1 MAGKIAT
8 RGAYG
13 KALVEFAEKYPK
25 LIGAPLYLGIC
36 EITKKGVQN
45 LLIVGGCKEEDKYEI
60 ERALFLE
67 YKLLFEKHGIQLGTT
82 DLEEEE

>member
-1 MAGKIAT
+1 MRYMKD
-8 RGAYG
+8 
-13 KALVEFAEKYPK
+13 KYPK
-25 LIGAPLYLGIC
+25 LIGDPLYLGIC

-67 YKLLFEKHGIQLGTT
+67 YKLLFERNGIQLGTT